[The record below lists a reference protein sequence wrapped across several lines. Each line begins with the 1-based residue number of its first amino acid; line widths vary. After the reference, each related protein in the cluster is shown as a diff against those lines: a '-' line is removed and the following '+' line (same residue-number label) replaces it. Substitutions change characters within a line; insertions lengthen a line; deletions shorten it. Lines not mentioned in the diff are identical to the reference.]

1 MTTLAKI
8 GYGTLF
14 KTGNGAAPEVFTTLA
29 EVTAITPPSMARDS
43 VDASHE
49 QSPDS
54 WREFI
59 AGMKDGGEV
68 SLDLNFVPGG
78 TAAAALAA
86 ELDLEG
92 SEAVKNR
99 QILFTD
105 GSMFEFAGFLTGW
118 EPDAPLDDKMSGTA
132 TFKVTGKPTLTQA

>member
-1 MTTLAKI
+1 MTTEARI

-14 KTGNGAAPEVFTTLA
+14 KTGNGASPEVFTTLA
-29 EVTAITPPSMARDS
+29 EVTSITPPNMARDS
-43 VDASHE
+43 IDASHE
-49 QSPDS
+49 QSPDA

-68 SLDLNFVPGG
+68 KMDLNFVPGG
-78 TAAAALAA
+78 SAAAALTG
-86 ELDLEG
+86 ELDL
-92 SEAVKNR
+92 SASDAVKNR
-99 QILFTD
+99 QILFPD
-105 GSMFEFAGFLTGW
+105 GSMFEFVGFLTGF